1 MDFHTVD
8 HWEQNQVSRTTNS
21 RMGWTD
27 VALSVIGPSVKDLQ
41 RHFFDRWNF
50 IFAEKYRV
58 RQQLRYQPLDER
70 VLQGHGY
77 HRRKIKSKI
86 HGVGRVFREGT
97 DPLNYEEEQE
107 EHAYGHEDLSG
118 VQCQIVRSASK
129 WSHGLPVTE
138 HSIAHAYIE
147 IITAAKHFIYIE
159 NQFFI
164 TATDDKQNPIM
175 NKIGRAIVDRILRAA
190 SERQKF
196 RIIVIMPAIPAFAG
210 DLQPEGSLG
219 TRAIMEFQYR
229 SINNDRGFSIMEQI
243 ARAGVDPKQYI
254 RFYNLRSYDRLNL
267 PKTMDHT
274 QQAAGVS
281 YDAAAAALGQRTSGY
296 NPAAYGYP
304 QVHGDEDLR
313 YQQAAPGGGSEWD
326 SVAKCAML
334 GGGDIRQVPWNGDP
348 AKEMDSFVSEELYI
362 HSKLLIADD
371 RIVICGSA
379 NLNDRSQ
386 LGDHDSEIAI
396 IIDDPTP
403 LPSAMDGVQFQAS
416 HFAAT
421 LRRQIFRKHL
431 GLIPAQNL
439 THLDENME
447 PVPVPNI
454 YDFNSEEDRLVA
466 DPLSDRFW
474 DFWNYTAKTNTD
486 AFGKAF
492 HPVPHD
498 SVQNWKQYDE
508 WWTKWFVPSKE
519 EKARVGKLNKENL
532 AASNAAKDAAKKE
545 AAKKETVKKEI
556 VKKETVKEG
565 DSKKECTITDKKK
578 KPEGEKPKPLVE
590 WGRVVKAEFSEGA
603 RGVGELKELLSHIRG
618 HLVEMPLE
626 FLREE
631 DIAKEGLECEF
642 PSLGGEIGDGRLTS
656 MNSECVD

>member
-8 HWEQNQVSRTTNS
+8 HWEQNKVPRTENS

-27 VALSVIGPSVKDLQ
+27 VALSVVGPSVKDLQ

-50 IFAEKYRV
+50 IYTEKYRV
-58 RQQLRYQPLDER
+58 RNVDRYQPLDER
-70 VLQGHGY
+70 ILQGHGY

-86 HGVGRVFREGT
+86 HGVGRAFLEGS
-97 DPLNYEEEQE
+97 DPLGYEEERE
-107 EHAYGHEDLSG
+107 EHAYGHDTSGRFEDLAG
-118 VQCQIVRSASK
+118 VQCQIVRSASR

-190 SERQKF
+190 RERQRF

-210 DLQPEGSLG
+210 DLQVESSLG

-229 SINNDRGFSIMEQI
+229 SINRDRGFSIMEQI
-243 ARAGVDPKQYI
+243 TKAGVNPKEYI
-254 RFYNLRSYDRLNL
+254 RFYNLRSYDRINASR
-267 PKTMDHT
+267 TMDQT
-274 QQAAGVS
+274 QEASGVS
-281 YDAAAAALGQRTSGY
+281 YDAAAAALGQKVSGY
-296 NPAAYGYP
+296 SPAAYGYP
-304 QVHGDEDLR
+304 SVQGDEHLR
-313 YQQAAPGGGSEWD
+313 YQQAAPGGNTEWD

-348 AKEMDSFVSEELYI
+348 AREMDNFVSEELYI

-403 LPSAMDGVQFQAS
+403 LPSSMNGVQYQAS

-454 YDFNSEEDRLVA
+454 YDFDSAEDQLVA

-508 WWTKWFVPSKE
+508 WWTQWFVPSKA
-519 EKARVGKLNKENL
+519 EKARVAKLNKEKPPTPAL
-532 AASNAAKDAAKKE
+532 TKE
-545 AAKKETVKKEI
+545 PAKKETVGAEA
-556 VKKETVKEG
+556 VKEE
-565 DSKKECTITDKKK
+565 KPKAEATPKACVTDKK

-590 WGRVVKAEFSEGA
+590 WGHVVKAEFSPGA
-603 RGVGELKELLSHIRG
+603 QGVGELKDLLSRIRG
-618 HLVEMPLE
+618 HLVEMPLD

-631 DIAKEGLECEF
+631 DIAKEGLECKFFSSPF
-642 PSLGGEIGDGRLTS
+642 PLSPLLLGDAVLIKCE
-656 MNSECVD
+656 

>member
-1 MDFHTVD
+1 MDFQTVERPD
-8 HWEQNQVSRTTNS
+8 LNSVPRSENS

-27 VALSVIGPSVKDLQ
+27 VALSIIGPTVKDLQ

-50 IFAEKYRV
+50 IYSEKYRV
-58 RQQLRYQPLDER
+58 RQQDRYQPLDER

-86 HGVGRVFREGT
+86 HGVGRAFLEGA
-97 DPLNYEEEQE
+97 DPLGYEEGQE
-107 EHAYGHEDLSG
+107 EHAYGHDAGDRFEDLAG

-164 TATDDKQNPIM
+164 TATDNKQNPIM
-175 NKIGRAIVDRILRAA
+175 NKIGRAIVDRIIRAA
-190 SERQKF
+190 RERQKF
-196 RIIVIMPAIPAFAG
+196 RIVVVMPAIPAFAG
-210 DLQPEGSLG
+210 DLQVEGSLG

-243 ARAGVDPKQYI
+243 EKAGVNAKEYI
-254 RFYNLRSYDRLNL
+254 RFYNLRSYDRLNV
-267 PKTMDHT
+267 PKTMD
-274 QQAAGVS
+274 QQQPAAGAGYGS
-281 YDAAAAALGQRTSGY
+281 GAAAQGQGFGGY

-304 QVHGDEDLR
+304 QA
-313 YQQAAPGGGSEWD
+313 QATQGGGTEWD
-326 SVAKCAML
+326 SVTQCAML

-348 AKEMDSFVSEELYI
+348 AKELDSFVSEELYI

-403 LPSAMDGVQFQAS
+403 LPSFMNGVQYQAS

-439 THLDENME
+439 TNIDQNME
-447 PVPVPNI
+447 PVPEPNI
-454 YDFNSEEDRLVA
+454 YDFDSAEDRLVA
-466 DPLSDRFW
+466 DPLGDQ
-474 DFWNYTAKTNTD
+474 FWNWWNTTAKTNTE

-508 WWTKWFVPSKE
+508 WWTKWFVPSKA
-519 EKARVGKLNKENL
+519 EKLRVDKLNKEKQL
-532 AASNAAKDAAKKE
+532 AAATKMG
-545 AAKKETVKKEI
+545 
-556 VKKETVKEG
+556 VKKETGKGETVKGENMAAEG
-565 DSKKECTITDKKK
+565 MPKVLVTDKK
-578 KPEGEKPKPLVE
+578 KPEGEKPKPLIE
-590 WGRVVKAEFSEGA
+590 WGHVVKAEFSEGA
-603 RGVGELKELLSHIRG
+603 EGVGELKDLLSRIRG
-618 HLVEMPLE
+618 HLVEMPLD

-631 DIAKEGLECEF
+631 DIAKEGLEC
-642 PSLGGEIGDGRLTS
+642 GCCAYGATAMI
-656 MNSECVD
+656 EC

>member
-8 HWEQNQVSRTTNS
+8 HPDQNKVSRIENS

-27 VALSVIGPSVKDLQ
+27 VALSVIGPTVKDLQ

-50 IFAEKYRV
+50 IYTEKYEV
-58 RQQLRYQPLDER
+58 RQRPRYQPLNER

-86 HGVGRVFREGT
+86 QGVGHAFLEGA
-97 DPLNYEEEQE
+97 DPLVYEEERE
-107 EHAYGHEDLSG
+107 EHAYGHDAGNRYEDLAG

-147 IITAAKHFIYIE
+147 IITAAKHFVYIE

-175 NKIGRAIVDRILRAA
+175 NKIGRAIVDRIIRAVD
-190 SERQKF
+190 ERQKF

-210 DLQPEGSLG
+210 DLQVEGSLG

-229 SINNDRGFSIMEQI
+229 SINNDRGFSIMEQLTK
-243 ARAGVDPKQYI
+243 RGVNPKEYI
-254 RFYNLRSYDRLNL
+254 RFYNLRSYDRLNVTEAMYQAE
-267 PKTMDHT
+267 K
-274 QQAAGVS
+274 AAGMS
-281 YDAAAAALGQRTSGY
+281 GNSAAGAQDQAFSGY

-304 QVHGDEDLR
+304 
-313 YQQAAPGGGSEWD
+313 PGGSSEWD

-396 IIDDPTP
+396 IIDDPRP
-403 LPSAMDGVQFQAS
+403 LPSAMDGVPYQAS

-431 GLIPAQNL
+431 GLIPGQNL
-439 THLDENME
+439 TDLDQNME

-454 YDFNSEEDRLVA
+454 YDFDSAEDRLVA
-466 DPLSDRFW
+466 DPLSDH
-474 DFWNYTAKTNTD
+474 FWNWWNTTAKTNTE

-498 SVQNWKQYDE
+498 SVRNWKQYDE
-508 WWTKWFVPSKE
+508 WWTRWFVPSKA
-519 EKARVGKLNKENL
+519 EKVRVDKLNKDKL
-532 AASNAAKDAAKKE
+532 PTPAATKDGAKKGTTE
-545 AAKKETVKKEI
+545 GETVKKEN
-556 VKKETVKEG
+556 TVVEG
-565 DSKKECTITDKKK
+565 TPKAIADKK
-578 KPEGEKPKPLVE
+578 KPEAEKPKPLVE
-590 WGRVVKAEFSEGA
+590 WGHVVKAEFSAGA
-603 RGVGELKELLSHIRG
+603 QGVGELKDLLSRIRG
-618 HLVEMPLE
+618 HLVEMPLD
-626 FLREE
+626 FLNEE

-642 PSLGGEIGDGRLTS
+642 SSLRGR
-656 MNSECVD
+656 